1 MGETPPR
8 PPPLLAKNSEI
19 SLSEKTGASELLE
32 GGGGGLRISEFFW
45 KKKKRD
51 RHVQQVDD
59 EDEGA
64 KDVDVDLIISS
75 KTKIKEFYQFKF
87 F

>member
-1 MGETPPR
+1 M
-8 PPPLLAKNSEI
+8 PPL
-19 SLSEKTGASELLE
+19 
-32 GGGGGLRISEFFW
+32 
-45 KKKKRD
+45 RD